1 MPITFQLNELQ
12 LNRAQEVKASIDPC
26 NQEDVNMIWC
36 GNLLGYRLT
45 ERPTLNLFNDKMI
58 LTGKRNVIQSA
69 IPVIKDILEQT
80 GDWKNA
86 LAVEGDYEEINVA
99 GTDITVRWFESWEA
113 ILYKVLNPI
122 NASRVLA
129 DLLRQFSKTG
139 PDPNLW
145 VIFFLWDMFGKVKGV
160 PTEGTAEYE
169 RILEQ
174 NLLEKHQEFDRLRLA
189 LHDEIKVLAPEVSFI
204 EVRGWYLQRGR
215 YLGIF
220 DNT

>member
-12 LNRAQEVKASIDPC
+12 LKRAREVRAFIDPC
-26 NQEDVNMIWC
+26 NQENVNMVWC
-36 GNLLGYRLT
+36 GNLLGYRHT
-45 ERPTLNLFNDKMI
+45 KRPTLNLFDDKMV

-80 GDWKNA
+80 GDWKNT

-99 GTDITVRWFESWEA
+99 GTDITIRWFESWEA
-113 ILYKVLNPI
+113 ILYKVLNPV
-122 NASRVLA
+122 NASNNLA
-129 DLLRQFSKTG
+129 NLLRQFSKTG

-160 PTEGTAEYE
+160 PAEGTVEYD
-169 RILEQ
+169 RIVEQ
-174 NLLEKHQEFDRLRLA
+174 GLLEKRQEFDRLRLT
-189 LHDEIKVLAPEVSFI
+189 LRDEIDALTPGVGFEQ
-204 EVRGWYLQRGR
+204 VRGWYIQRGR

-220 DNT
+220 